1 MYFYVYSDHKHRV
14 HFGQMKWLS
23 CFYWLSKYPMWL
35 NLDPSKHPPS
45 SWLYLPQDFCFLRKR
60 GYILFPCV
68 ILWTLVTNRQEA
80 SEGIYRSS
88 VIFSIVLMQVGQHL
102 WNNVQSDPQTNT
114 SSIYVMQ
121 RSLSSNLTRIS
132 LWPARTFWW
141 IPYLPLHHQVFLS
154 SSLHTRAV
162 VLNLLYP
169 SLPQSLFTCTFNLK
183 EPGSLRS

>member
-1 MYFYVYSDHKHRV
+1 MYFYVYSDNKHRV

-35 NLDPSKHPPS
+35 NLDPSKHPPFKLVISPTGFLFSPQTRLHFVSLCYTVNVCNQS
-45 SWLYLPQDFCFLRKR
+45 SRSKR
-60 GYILFPCV
+60 RYIPAV
-68 ILWTLVTNRQEA
+68 P
-80 SEGIYRSS
+80 S
-88 VIFSIVLMQVGQHL
+88 LMQVGQHL

-121 RSLSSNLTRIS
+121 RSLSSNRTRIS
-132 LWPARTFWW
+132 LWPVRTFWW